1 MVCSFDVFDTAI
13 VRIWAN
19 PQDLFW
25 ELGNLF
31 STKGFIAVSADEF
44 MNVRIASEQR
54 ARQHSQTG
62 EIDLAAIYHV
72 VGESLNLSKEM
83 TLMMMAEETSLELQ
97 SCRVVPLIRSQIV
110 QARQVNGKVVYL
122 SDMYLPYD
130 TIRSLLEK
138 QLLWEEGDELHV
150 SNQMGCNKASGELF
164 KLFLTKYQMS
174 PSSLKHIGDNIHSDV
189 RVPQRLGID
198 SQHFSQSCLNRYEK
212 LTCDHSDL
220 PPKFRSLIA
229 GNSRLTRL
237 QCPSE
242 LNLQQQIIWETTSS
256 VTAPVLFGYVYWCLE
271 EAQKRGIKRLY
282 FIARDGQILV
292 KIAKIIARNW
302 GYDIDCRYLY
312 GSRQSWHPPAI
323 IDITEVELDWIFD
336 PTYFLS
342 VSTLCQRVN
351 LTPLEIKEYLV
362 EAGFSVETWDEN
374 LNPNRRDLLKVAFA
388 NSPIREVII
397 AKASEYR
404 SRAIGYFKQEGMADH
419 IPFAIVDIGWNGR
432 LQISLNKILKAAG
445 MYPEGGITGF
455 YFALSKRARAFGNDS
470 LAAYF
475 YDKNNHSYR
484 EKLIQ
489 QALIE
494 VFVSADHGSTTGFE
508 FVGDRYQPTLKSS
521 TNQKAIDWGV
531 NIQQSAAETYTSLL
545 TEVIDREMC
554 HSADFVKNAESLL
567 KLFTKKPNQTE
578 AQVYGSISITEDQ
591 TDNIY
596 YELAEHLTLND
607 YYKFVFLRKMKHSNL
622 WLHGSVSR
630 QNSWV
635 GKLVVILYE
644 LYINRRRSGI

>member
-1 MVCSFDVFDTAI
+1 MVYSFDIFDTAI

-25 ELGNLF
+25 ELGCLF
-31 STKGFIAVSADEF
+31 RSKGFSSVSADEF
-44 MNVRIASEQR
+44 MNVRIKSEQR
-54 ARQHSQTG
+54 ARQHSPAG
-62 EIDLAAIYHV
+62 EVNLEDIYCV
-72 VGESLNLSKEM
+72 VGESLHLSKEL
-83 TLMMMAEETSLELQ
+83 TSMMMVEEMALELR
-97 SCRVVPLIRSQIV
+97 SCRVVPLIRYQII

-122 SDMYLPYD
+122 SDMYLPHD
-130 TIRSLLEK
+130 MIKSLLEK
-138 QLLWEEGDELHV
+138 QLLWEKDDELYV
-150 SNQMGCNKASGELF
+150 SNQIGCSKASGELF
-164 KLFLTKYQMS
+164 KLFLTQYQMS
-174 PSSLKHIGDNIHSDV
+174 PSSLQHIGDNIHSDV

-212 LTCDHSDL
+212 LICDNSDL
-220 PPKFRSLIA
+220 PLKFRSLIA

-237 QCPSE
+237 QCSPE
-242 LNLQQQIIWETTSS
+242 LNSQQQIIWETTSS
-256 VTAPVLFGYVYWCLE
+256 VTAPILFGYVYWCLE
-271 EAQKRGIKRLY
+271 EAQRRGIERLY
-282 FIARDGQILV
+282 FIARDGQILL
-292 KIAKIIARNW
+292 KIAKIITRNW

-312 GSRQSWHPPAI
+312 GSRQSWHSPAI

-342 VSTLCQRVN
+342 VNTLCQRVN
-351 LTPLEIKEYLV
+351 LTPTEIKEYLI
-362 EAGFSVETWDEN
+362 EAGFLAETWDEN
-374 LNPNRRDLLKVAFA
+374 LEANRRDLLKVAFA

-397 AKASEYR
+397 AKANEYR
-404 SRAIGYFKQEGMADH
+404 SRAIGYFKQEGLADP
-419 IPFAIVDIGWNGR
+419 IPFGIVDIGWTGR

-455 YFALSKRARAFGNDS
+455 YFGLSKQARTFGNDS

-475 YDKNNHSYR
+475 YDKDNNSDR
-484 EKLIQ
+484 ERLIQ
-489 QALIE
+489 RALIE

-508 FVGDRYQPTLKSS
+508 LVGDRYQPTLKSL

-531 NIQQSAAETYTSLL
+531 QTQQSAAETYTNLL
-545 TEVIDREMC
+545 TEVIGKEMC
-554 HSADFVKNAESLL
+554 IPADFIKNAEGLL
-567 KLFTKKPNQTE
+567 KLFTKKPLQTE
-578 AQVYGSISITEDQ
+578 AQIYGGIFITEDQ
-591 TDNIY
+591 TENIY

-635 GKLVVILYE
+635 GKLVITLYE
-644 LYINRRRSGI
+644 LYVKIRRSDI